1 MSKAIQQRE
10 NLKREENKS
19 TGQAPSYGNRSQS
32 SRGNNQVKPQNSG
45 PRGVSSPMTLR
56 KNTIQAKSTS
66 KLGTSP
72 MRNSISTRGL
82 NDRQFEQVRELQQAQ
97 QELIANQ

>member
-1 MSKAIQQRE
+1 
-10 NLKREENKS
+10 
-19 TGQAPSYGNRSQS
+19 
-32 SRGNNQVKPQNSG
+32 
-45 PRGVSSPMTLR
+45 MTLR